1 MIIVMHPSA
10 TKQNVDHV
18 CDLVREMGLKDHPI
32 VGTNLTVVAVIGDD
46 RKKDGTKFEQAP
58 GVDRVMKVLQ
68 PYTLAAKA
76 DPKQRSVVTIGGP
89 ATKSDTVSFGG
100 AMVPVIAGPCS
111 VEGEEAII
119 EAGNAAKKAGA
130 HALRGGAFKPRT
142 NPYSFQG
149 HGEDGLKML
158 AVAREATGLPIVTEV
173 LTPTDVKLVSGYADM
188 LQIGTRNSQNFKLLE
203 ACGDQPKPVL
213 MKRGMSMTLDELLQ
227 ACEYILSGGNTG
239 VVLCER
245 GIRTFEDHT
254 RNTLSLSAVPELHHR
269 THLPV
274 VIDPSHGTG
283 KAHLVPAMAKAAIA
297 AGCDGLA
304 IEMHVCPEKAWT
316 DGAQSVTPAV
326 LAELM
331 PELDRVAQAV
341 GRSCPVGVT
350 ADV

>member
-10 TKQNVDHV
+10 TQDNVEHV
-18 CDLVREMGLKDHPI
+18 CKLVRDMGLKDHPI
-32 VGTNLTVVAVIGDD
+32 QGTNLTVVAVIGDD
-46 RKKDGTKFEQAP
+46 RKKDGDKFEQAP

-76 DPKQRSVVTIGGP
+76 DPKQRSEVTIGGP
-89 ATKSDTVSFGG
+89 ATNSQAVTFGG
-100 AMVPVIAGPCS
+100 DAIPVIAGPCS
-111 VEGEEAII
+111 VEGEDAII
-119 EAGNAAKKAGA
+119 EAGQAAKAAGA

-158 AVAREATGLPIVTEV
+158 AAAREATGLPIVTEV
-173 LTPTDVKLVSGYADM
+173 LTTTDVELVSEYADM

-203 ACGDQPKPVL
+203 ACGDSPKPVL

-227 ACEYILSGGNTG
+227 ACEYILSGGNTQ

-254 RNTLSLSAVPELHHR
+254 RNTLSLSVVPELHHR

-283 KAHLVPAMAKAAIA
+283 KAHLVPAMAKAAVA

-304 IEMHVCPEKAWT
+304 IEMHVNPEKAWT
-316 DGAQSVTPAV
+316 DGAQSITPAT

-331 PELDRVAQAV
+331 PQLQRIAEAVDRTCAEASAV
-341 GRSCPVGVT
+341 S
-350 ADV
+350 